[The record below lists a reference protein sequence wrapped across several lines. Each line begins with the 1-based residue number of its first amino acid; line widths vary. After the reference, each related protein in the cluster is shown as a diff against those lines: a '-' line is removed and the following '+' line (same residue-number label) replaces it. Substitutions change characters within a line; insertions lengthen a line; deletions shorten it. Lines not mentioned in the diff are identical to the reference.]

1 LDDGKAP
8 PLREDRGGDGA
19 AVVLLQRGLVIE
31 EVDLRRR
38 ARHEEINYALRA
50 RGKMR
55 SRLIEQRPEGRV
67 ADAEPGL
74 LEEVATCDLLKH
86 RHSLVIVSSR
96 FSSALATSV
105 QAACS
110 AASTPA
116 LAYPLIT
123 CAARSGCARNC
134 SSCWRYAAARRS
146 SSGGFGMREVTAR
159 NPYAARTRTAS
170 APSAID
176 VSAII
181 RRASARAASK
191 YASSFN
197 VVSACSG
204 VFVRTRR
211 TVHASRLVESNVVD
225 AGYGAGRRMPLC
237 KPRRSRASAVLGIH
251 RTLLYGF
258 CQMPSGCGGNTLGPP
273 TFGDSSPLAVRAMSR
288 TISASTRNRGPR
300 ASSRLF
306 GSRAWRAGVVFEDCR

>member
-146 SSGGFGMREVTAR
+146 SSGGFGMRGGTAR
-159 NPYAARTRTAS
+159 NPYPARTRTAS

-211 TVHASRLVESNVVD
+211 TVHASRLVESNVVN
-225 AGYGAGRRMPLC
+225 AGYGAVRRMNVY
-237 KPRRSRASAVLGIH
+237 KPRRYRSSAVVGIH
-251 RTLLYGF
+251 RSVADGF
-258 CQMPSGCGGNTLGPP
+258 CQMPAGCGRRLVRSYVTWC
-273 TFGDSSPLAVRAMSR
+273 TTPLA
-288 TISASTRNRGPR
+288 
-300 ASSRLF
+300 
-306 GSRAWRAGVVFEDCR
+306 